1 MLLPTRVSNLHLHM
15 MKNDHPS
22 VATHTTLII
31 FHSMRL
37 LHLYFIKSHLISIV
51 SSLGLISKNHMVDFI
66 ASSGLHGPSIVAM
79 ILFIVASLVHQH
91 EALYSHF
98 STSTRLSF
106 TLAHGPS
113 QPSLTLIF
121 TIFQWRSYVVRSGS
135 VDPDDLAATS
145 RTTQFLASHDPSQK
159 NSLTPIPAEHSHT
172 TTIGRPAAQ
181 RRAGSTLGSGKPS
194 MQ

>member
-1 MLLPTRVSNLHLHM
+1 MRLRSNSYRLRSANTTRVSNLHLHM

-37 LHLYFIKSHLISIV
+37 LHLHSIKSHLISIV

-98 STSTRLSF
+98 STSTRLPF
-106 TLAHGPS
+106 TLAHGPP
-113 QPSLTLIF
+113 QPRLILIF
-121 TIFQWRSYVVRSGS
+121 TIFPYETVHVLYSISFHSPTLV
-135 VDPDDLAATS
+135 
-145 RTTQFLASHDPSQK
+145 
-159 NSLTPIPAEHSHT
+159 EHSQH
-172 TTIGRPAAQ
+172 
-181 RRAGSTLGSGKPS
+181 
-194 MQ
+194 MHM